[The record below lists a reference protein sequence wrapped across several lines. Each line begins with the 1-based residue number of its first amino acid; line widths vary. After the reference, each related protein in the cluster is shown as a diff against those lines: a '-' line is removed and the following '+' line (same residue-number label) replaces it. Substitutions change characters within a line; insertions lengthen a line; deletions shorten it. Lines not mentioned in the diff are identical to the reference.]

1 MQGLL
6 VSISLMPIKTDI
18 MRYSACEKNTNRD
31 PLFDSAAANK
41 HIVSCWKFSET
52 HAFAVE
58 VNQLQSI
65 NYEQH

>member
-1 MQGLL
+1 
-6 VSISLMPIKTDI
+6 
-18 MRYSACEKNTNRD
+18 MRYSAGEKNTNRD

-52 HAFAVE
+52 DAFAVE